1 MTSVKTRR
9 WIHIK
14 VGLEAHHLMTHM
26 NAVTLIGQVLVG
38 VVMIGITEVV
48 TMKEEVQDLMVIMEE
63 VLPVQ
68 INDRRRDDRSGNGK
82 KSEDGRVGNGG
93 IKVEGTSLDF
103 QSDLDSCSPMVRPV
117 RDILGENVSPL
128 RVIEPS
134 LKANGGKSADPSLHT
149 QV

>member
-1 MTSVKTRR
+1 MDSYQGGSRSPPFNDTYERR
-9 WIHIK
+9 YTDRPSP
-14 VGLEAHHLMTHM
+14 G
-26 NAVTLIGQVLVG
+26 GRSDD
-38 VVMIGITEVV
+38 TEIVW
-48 TMKEEVQDLMVIMEE
+48 
-63 VLPVQ
+63 
-68 INDRRRDDRSGNGK
+68 RRDDRFGNGK